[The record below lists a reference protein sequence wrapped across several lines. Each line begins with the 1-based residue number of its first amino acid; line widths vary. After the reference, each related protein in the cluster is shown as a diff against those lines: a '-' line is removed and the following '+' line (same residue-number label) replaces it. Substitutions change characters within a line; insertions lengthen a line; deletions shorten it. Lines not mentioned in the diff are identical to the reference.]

1 MTESESHSVRP
12 ASPSQRAA
20 WVAGRVPVPEQVA
33 RRVWA
38 IGTPIPAGTLPHTL
52 TYLLL
57 SDDGGVHVVDPGWEG
72 DDGIRILDVALGDL
86 GRGLADVRT
95 VIATHFHPD
104 HLGNAGRLRE
114 LTGAR
119 VVLSATERRVLAQ
132 ETSTHH
138 RDRNEYARRLAEWG
152 VPPERRPELEESFDR
167 PSLVADLVPDML
179 VADHEVVDL
188 PGHHLEVVATP
199 GHTDGHVCLVDAERR
214 VMYTGD
220 HVLPGIYSGIGI
232 GTLPGSDALG
242 DYLDSLDRL
251 APYDEFQALPGHE
264 YRFDGIGTR
273 RAAIAAHHLRRTA
286 EVAALIPVLGDAS
299 VWEYA
304 RRLSWTAGWD
314 GLDGFWLHSALRQTA
329 LHLDFVRSGDY
340 ARSGRAGVRTSAP
353 TGPRGV
359 GGISPVR

>member
-1 MTESESHSVRP
+1 MAQSDPNGAVRA

-20 WVAGRVPVPEQVA
+20 WVAGRLPVPEEVA
-33 RRVWA
+33 AGVWA
-38 IGTPIPAGTLPHTL
+38 IGTPIPAGTLSHTL

-57 SDDGGVHVVDPGWEG
+57 SDDGGVHVVDPGWDGE
-72 DDGIRILDVALGDL
+72 DGIRLLTSALEEV
-86 GRGLADVRT
+86 GRSIADVRT

-119 VVLSATERRVLAQ
+119 IVLSATERQVLAQ
-132 ETSTHH
+132 ETSTAH
-138 RDRNEYARRLAEWG
+138 RDRAEYTRRLDEWG
-152 VPPERRPELEESFDR
+152 VPEHRRTELEESFDR
-167 PSLVADLVPDML
+167 PSLVDDLVPDVL
-179 VADHEVVDL
+179 VADGDVVEL
-188 PGHHLEVVATP
+188 PGHRLEIVATP
-199 GHTDGHVCLVDAERR
+199 GHTDGHVCLVDAARGI
-214 VMYTGD
+214 VYTGD

-251 APYDEFQALPGHE
+251 APFDGLQALPGHE
-264 YRFDGIGTR
+264 YRFDGLGAR

-286 EVAALIPVLGDAS
+286 EVAALIPELEEAP

-304 RRLSWTAGWD
+304 RRLSWTAGWH

-329 LHLDFVRSGDY
+329 LHLEFVRSGDY
-340 ARSGRAGVRTSAP
+340 GRSGRGAR
-353 TGPRGV
+353 
-359 GGISPVR
+359 

>member
-1 MTESESHSVRP
+1 MAQSDPNGGVRATS
-12 ASPSQRAA
+12 ASQQAA
-20 WVAGRVPVPEQVA
+20 WVAGRIPPPEEVA
-33 RRVWA
+33 SGVWA

-72 DDGIRILDVALGDL
+72 DAGIRILTDALDAV
-86 GRGLADVRT
+86 GRGVADVRT
-95 VIATHFHPD
+95 VVATHFHPD
-104 HLGNAGRLRE
+104 HLGNAGRLRA

-119 VVLSATERRVLAQ
+119 IVLSATERQVLAQ
-132 ETSTHH
+132 ETSTQH
-138 RDRNEYARRLAEWG
+138 RDRGEYTRRLAAWG
-152 VPPERRPELEESFDR
+152 VPPERHAELEESFDR
-167 PSLVADLVPDML
+167 PSLVDDLVPDIL
-179 VADHEVVDL
+179 VADGDVIDL
-188 PGHHLEVVATP
+188 PGHRLEVVATP
-199 GHTDGHVCLVDAERR
+199 GHTDGHVCLVDAGRGL
-214 VMYTGD
+214 VYTGD

-251 APYDEFQALPGHE
+251 APFDGLQALPGHE
-264 YRFDGIGTR
+264 YRFDGLGPR

-286 EVAALIPVLGDAS
+286 EVAALIPELGDAA

-329 LHLDFVRSGDY
+329 LHLEFVRSGDY
-340 ARSGRAGVRTSAP
+340 ARSGRAA
-353 TGPRGV
+353 RG
-359 GGISPVR
+359 